1 MCGIGQVLQM
11 GFGMMSSAA
20 QSRAR
25 IEEQTRQF
33 EANKAAAEA
42 SFAASRETAAL
53 QFIQNNQKVRQQQF
67 DFELLGKMQVS
78 QLKAQAGASNLRG
91 VSIRNTIS
99 DASAKISKDSRRFI
113 DERKNMAAAY
123 KQELH
128 NLEVTKINQINTV
141 VPGRW
146 TMGDTLGMLAP
157 VVNGFAG
164 MMIQQQNRG
173 YQQQQMSQIGQM
185 PGGYGGGYGGNGYS
199 FGYNPMAQTF
209 QSGANPMGMF
219 GMNRGMI

>member
-20 QSRAR
+20 QSKAR

-42 SFAASRETAAL
+42 SFAAARETSAL

-67 DFELLGKMQVS
+67 DFELLGKLQVS
-78 QLKAQAGASNLRG
+78 QLQAQTGASNLRG

-99 DASAKISKDSRRFI
+99 DANARISKDSRRFI

-128 NLEVTKINQINTV
+128 NLEVTKVNQINTV

-146 TMGDTLGMLAP
+146 TMGDTMGMLAP
-157 VVNGFAG
+157 VVQGFSS

-173 YQQQQMSQIGQM
+173 YQQQQMGQIGQM
-185 PGGYGGGYGGNGYS
+185 PSGYGGGYGNTYGPVQPT
-199 FGYNPMAQTF
+199 FG
-209 QSGANPMGMF
+209 QSGF
-219 GMNRGMI
+219 GFARPQ

>member
-1 MCGIGQVLQM
+1 MCGVGQALQM
-11 GFGMMSSAA
+11 GFGMLSSAA

-25 IEEQTRQF
+25 IEEQNRQF

-42 SFAASRETAAL
+42 SFAASRETVAL

-67 DFELLGKMQVS
+67 DFELLGKLQVS
-78 QLKAQAGASNLRG
+78 QLNAQTGASNLRG
-91 VSIRNTIS
+91 VSVRNTIS
-99 DASAKISKDSRRFI
+99 DAQAKISKDSRRFI

-128 NLEVTKINQINTV
+128 NLEVTKVNQINTV

-157 VVNGFAG
+157 VVNGFSG
-164 MMIQQQNRG
+164 MMIQQQNRA
-173 YQQQQMSQIGQM
+173 YQQQQISQLGQV
-185 PGGYGGGYGGNGYS
+185 P
-199 FGYNPMAQTF
+199 GYNYGQTY
-209 QSGANPMGMF
+209 QSGYTPMGMF
-219 GMNRGMI
+219 TNRGPR

>member
-1 MCGIGQVLQM
+1 MCGVGQALQM
-11 GFGMMSSAA
+11 GFGMLSSAA

-25 IEEQTRQF
+25 IEEQNRQF

-42 SFAASRETAAL
+42 SFAASRETVAL

-67 DFELLGKMQVS
+67 DFELLGKLAVS
-78 QLKAQAGASNLRG
+78 QLKAQQGASNLRG
-91 VSIRNTIS
+91 VTINNTVE
-99 DASAKISKDSRRFI
+99 DARAKIGKDARRFI
-113 DERKNMAAAY
+113 DERKNMADAY

-173 YQQQQMSQIGQM
+173 YQQQQISQLGQAPGYGGFNPVGAYGPM
-185 PGGYGGGYGGNGYS
+185 TPFQGGYGFNS
-199 FGYNPMAQTF
+199 MAL
-209 QSGANPMGMF
+209 G
-219 GMNRGMI
+219 

>member
-1 MCGIGQVLQM
+1 MCGIGQVLQI
-11 GFGMMSSAA
+11 GFGMLSSAA

-25 IEEQTRQF
+25 IEEQNRQY

-42 SFAASRETAAL
+42 SFAAAKETAGL

-67 DFELLGKMQVS
+67 DFELMGKLAVS
-78 QLKAQAGASNLRG
+78 QLEAQTGASNLRG
-91 VSIRNTIS
+91 TSIRNTIS
-99 DASAKISKDSRRFI
+99 DANARISKDARRFI

-123 KQELH
+123 KQEIF
-128 NLEVTKINQINTV
+128 NLEVTKVNQINTV

-157 VVNGFAG
+157 VVNGFSG

-173 YQQQQMSQIGQM
+173 YQQQQMGMIGRAPSYRGSYVGDYGPLMYPRFAQS
-185 PGGYGGGYGGNGYS
+185 GYGFSGG
-199 FGYNPMAQTF
+199 
-209 QSGANPMGMF
+209 
-219 GMNRGMI
+219 

>member
-20 QSRAR
+20 QSKAR

-42 SFAASRETAAL
+42 SFAASRETVAL

-67 DFELLGKMQVS
+67 DFELMGKLAVS
-78 QLKAQAGASNLRG
+78 QFKAQAGASNLRG
-91 VSIRNTIS
+91 TSINNTVQ
-99 DASAKISKDSRRFI
+99 DARAKVSKDARRFI

-146 TMGDTLGMLAP
+146 TMGDTMGMLAP
-157 VVNGFAG
+157 VVNGFAS
-164 MMIQQQNRG
+164 MMIQGQNRS
-173 YQQQQMSQIGQM
+173 YQQQQMGQIGQM
-185 PGGYGGGYGGNGYS
+185 PGGYGGGYGGYGGG
-199 FGYNPMAQTF
+199 FNPVGPYGPMPFA
-209 QSGANPMGMF
+209 QSGF
-219 GMNRGMI
+219 GWTQ